1 MMIVAITHTT
11 SRHTTTSIGTITAT
25 IIFELMF
32 VIVAVLVTVGET
44 ALIPPAVV
52 VLLLGA
58 IVMVTDSVVTEV
70 LTVVLVVVMVTAAS
84 VLDGFVVAVIVEN
97 IVEVDLSLSTLFMY
111 CIVIVDDSSVG
122 AADDTDG
129 EGKVTFSQSQNM
141 LGTKRLLKSQ
151 KQHWIG
157 CSTVALIF

>member
-1 MMIVAITHTT
+1 MMIVAIAHNT
-11 SRHTTTSIGTITAT
+11 SRHTTTSIGANTAM

-44 ALIPPAVV
+44 APIPPAVV
-52 VLLLGA
+52 VDIIMA
-58 IVMVTDSVVTEV
+58 TVSVVTEV
-70 LTVVLVVVMVTAAS
+70 LVVVMATVS
-84 VLDGFVVAVIVEN
+84 VLDGFVVAVIVDN
-97 IVEVDLSLSTLFMY
+97 IVDVDLSVSTLFMY
-111 CIVIVDDSSVG
+111 CIVIVDVSGVG

-129 EGKVTFSQSQNM
+129 EGIVTFSQSQTVK
-141 LGTKRLLKSQ
+141 GTRLILLKSQ